1 MNIADIT
8 PALVDVIISAFT
20 FEPVLESS
28 PGVYVTDSWPTY
40 LTNNSTVNST
50 IFTLTPDTTM
60 IAGNYHVIRATA
72 EGQCPSICST
82 PYDKLVGQT
91 I

>member
-1 MNIADIT
+1 MNIAEIT

-40 LTNNSTVNST
+40 ITNNSTVNST
-50 IFTLTPDTTM
+50 IFTLTPDNTM
-60 IAGNYHVIRATA
+60 LAGNYHVIRATA
-72 EGQCPSICST
+72 EGQCPSSCAA